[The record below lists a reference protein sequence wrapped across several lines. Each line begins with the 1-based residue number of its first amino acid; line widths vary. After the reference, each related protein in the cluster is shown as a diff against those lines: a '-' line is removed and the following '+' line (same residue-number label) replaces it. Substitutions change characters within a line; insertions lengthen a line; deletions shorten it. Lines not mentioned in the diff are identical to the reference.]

1 MSKFTKLLS
10 LFSGLIKVIGKS
22 ITVEEAKAVVD
33 NLDMN
38 KDGRLSVSDVAL
50 ALLEYANR
58 K

>member
-1 MSKFTKLLS
+1 MSKSTKLLL

-22 ITVEEAKAVVD
+22 ITVEEAKAVID
-33 NLDMN
+33 NLDKN
-38 KDGRLSVSDVAL
+38 KDGKLSVSDVAL